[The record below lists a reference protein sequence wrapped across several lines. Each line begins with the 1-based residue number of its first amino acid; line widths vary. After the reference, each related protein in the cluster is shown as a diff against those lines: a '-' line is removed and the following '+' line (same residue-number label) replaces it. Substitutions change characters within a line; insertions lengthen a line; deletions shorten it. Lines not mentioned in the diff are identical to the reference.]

1 MDSFV
6 PEGAAVT
13 VRAQTVNIEQRF
25 GIQMIKLEIEKALD
39 LVTRVPDNR
48 EFKGQLLRAAVK
60 AGCLYRETRGP
71 ELEALIEKVEE
82 TL

>member
-1 MDSFV
+1 
-6 PEGAAVT
+6 
-13 VRAQTVNIEQRF
+13 
-25 GIQMIKLEIEKALD
+25 MIKLEIEKALD